1 MPHLDFFGPDWRQVL
16 FAMLMAGLFLGMVV
30 LERRRPSPPSIPV
43 WCPPRPPAGPAEA
56 PPDDTCRAAYEAMAE
71 QRWAI
76 AHHLL
81 RLALAEERSP
91 WVTYH
96 LGLVLQAQG
105 YHAEAVAYYQATL
118 ALAPH
123 HRGARYNMARLH
135 QEAGALPEA
144 VGAYQRLL
152 KDYPAD
158 VDALYN
164 LGLVYFT
171 LKLYGKA
178 GARWNAAR
186 KLAPEATDVRANLRM
201 LRAIRGKARPRYGGA

>member
-1 MPHLDFFGPDWRQVL
+1 MPIFETLGADWRQVTFTL
-16 FAMLMAGLFLGMVV
+16 LMAGLFLGLVL
-30 LERRRPSPPSIPV
+30 LERRRQPLPAGPV
-43 WCPPRPPAGPAEA
+43 WCPPRPPAGPDEA
-56 PPDDTCRAAYEAMAE
+56 PPDDTCREAHRAMGE

-81 RLALAEERSP
+81 RLALAQERSP

-96 LGLVLQAQG
+96 LGLVLQVQG
-105 YHAEAVAYYQATL
+105 YHQEAIAYYQATL
-118 ALAPH
+118 AVEPH
-123 HRGARYNMARLH
+123 HRAARYNTARLH
-135 QEAGALPEA
+135 HDAGALPEA
-144 VGAYQRLL
+144 VASYQRLL

-186 KLAPEATDVRANLRM
+186 RLAPEAMDVRANLRM